1 MCDLRNVSSAYA
13 MPGMSS
19 SAAPCEYGHATAG
32 GSASAREGLLTGG
45 PRLSLDMSDGS
56 DVKSVYGVPGPVLV
70 AADAADRAGAE
81 ELSVNGDGGVV

>member
-19 SAAPCEYGHATAG
+19 SAAPCEYGHETAG
-32 GSASAREGLLTGG
+32 GSAREENFG

-81 ELSVNGDGGVV
+81 ELSVKGEGGVV